1 MELLR
6 ASKAV
11 KNTEVN
17 GIYELEDRKDGICLL
32 VLV

>member
-6 ASKAV
+6 ASEAV

-17 GIYELEDRKDGICLL
+17 GIYEMEDGKDEICLL
-32 VLV
+32 VLL